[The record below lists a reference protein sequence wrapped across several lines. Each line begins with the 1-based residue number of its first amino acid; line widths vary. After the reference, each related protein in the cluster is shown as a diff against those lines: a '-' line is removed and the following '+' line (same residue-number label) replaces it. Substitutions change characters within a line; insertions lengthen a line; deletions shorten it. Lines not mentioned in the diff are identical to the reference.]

1 MSDNP
6 MHQIDAEITGVIRT
20 MSTSINQMVM
30 HLDRGRGPIATG
42 QPPGAGRGRGQAG
55 RPGLRQTRPPSR
67 RTLARMT
74 NGQLTGYMVKT
85 HMRGL
90 AGQPVDAEAR
100 RLTGEFRRRGLDNA
114 ADGWTALGGVR
125 ARHLAEVAERQH
137 AIDTADPA
145 LTTAALLD
153 EHGVDPD
160 QAVAEVRRDRY
171 RSSAVRRFDDA
182 TALADGIAI
191 GVADNRDN
199 QKITGGK
206 QELVTRPA
214 PQTRDVDDAR
224 VGLGEVEAARRR
236 GLDLPPRRVGSH
248 EGWMSPAVETA
259 VETVT
264 VTAGLAGFEM
274 LAEAIDA
281 VGAEVGVDPVPAA
294 GLDDA
299 ASEASD
305 LAADGA
311 PDEAVAAAE
320 FASGA
325 VTGQLGQ
332 ALADQAGRATGTDQ
346 SFDVGQDSQADAHA
360 DQAAGVEQ

>member
-1 MSDNP
+1 MTVLDE
-6 MHQIDAEITGVIRT
+6 EITGVLERVGT
-20 MSTSINQMVM
+20 STRQMLV
-30 HLDRGRGPIATG
+30 HL
-42 QPPGAGRGRGQAG
+42 GRGRGGSGVAG
-55 RPGLRQTRPPSR
+55 RSGRSGQTRGGQRGLRQTRPPSR

-114 ADGWTALGGVR
+114 ADGWAALGGVR

-145 LTTAALLD
+145 LTTTALLD

-191 GVADNRDN
+191 GAVDIRDN
-199 QKITGGK
+199 QKITGST

-214 PQTRDVDDAR
+214 PQTRQVDDAR

-236 GLDLPPRRVGSH
+236 GLDLPPKLSGSQ
-248 EGWMSPAVETA
+248 EVWMSPAVEAA

-264 VTAGLAGFEM
+264 VTAGLAGFEA
-274 LAEAIDA
+274 LAESIDA
-281 VGAEVGVDPVPAA
+281 VAAEAGVDPVPDTGVEDSAA
-294 GLDDA
+294 GERAVGDGLIEGVDA
-299 ASEASD
+299 AWF
-305 LAADGA
+305 G
-311 PDEAVAAAE
+311 DEAV
-320 FASGA
+320 SGE
-325 VTGQLGQ
+325 VGQ
-332 ALADQAGRATGTDQ
+332 ALADQAGNGHQASTDPGGYA
-346 SFDVGQDSQADAHA
+346 GQDVARDVEVPQEP
-360 DQAAGVEQ
+360 GVEM